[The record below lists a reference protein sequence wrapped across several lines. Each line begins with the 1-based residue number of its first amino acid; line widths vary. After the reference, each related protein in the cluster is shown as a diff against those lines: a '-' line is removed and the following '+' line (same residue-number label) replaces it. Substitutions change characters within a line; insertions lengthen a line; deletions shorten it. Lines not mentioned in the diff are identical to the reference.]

1 MTKKAPAIGDLVIC
15 TFLDHAENSND
26 VLLFEVVGRLFD
38 VTKKAYK
45 IKSWGYVSEIDR
57 AGDGNPDNEN
67 SYAIVKRAV
76 DSIRILK

>member
-1 MTKKAPAIGDLVIC
+1 MQKKSPVIGDLVIC
-15 TFLDHAENSND
+15 TFWDHAENSKD
-26 VLLFEVVGRLFD
+26 ALLFEVVGRLFD

-45 IKSWGYVSEIDR
+45 IKSWSYVSEIDR